1 MENVSVVIYFLINHS
16 LLIGYLRYFQLSPA
30 INVTVMKIFDWHSDF
45 SLRIDPKMKNFWVRT
60 LTPFKK
66 NFFLKTLTSYMSR
79 NLILFWL
86 ILLVLVEIIPSM
98 WKLDEWLG
106 WLGETVF
113 CKVVNMKR
121 YLQTTE

>member
-1 MENVSVVIYFLINHS
+1 
-16 LLIGYLRYFQLSPA
+16 
-30 INVTVMKIFDWHSDF
+30 
-45 SLRIDPKMKNFWVRT
+45 
-60 LTPFKK
+60 
-66 NFFLKTLTSYMSR
+66 MSR

>member
-1 MENVSVVIYFLINHS
+1 
-16 LLIGYLRYFQLSPA
+16 
-30 INVTVMKIFDWHSDF
+30 
-45 SLRIDPKMKNFWVRT
+45 
-60 LTPFKK
+60 
-66 NFFLKTLTSYMSR
+66 MSR

-121 YLQTTE
+121 YLQTTEQNIFPVALLNGPLSSLNAVAESCFPVWRKVT